1 MMVFSIEKQEIL
13 DEVAD
18 IDLVVNLKLREDMLM
33 KHMDRCCCT
42 ECGSNFCDAKEN
54 QDCCSTCK
62 ALTLVPGAT
71 NMMEYMG
78 LLRDRLKTHSIQ
90 VCDVVQLNL
99 RGTVLIELCLPVLSM
114 FLGLG
119 I

>member
-1 MMVFSIEKQEIL
+1 MFIHKVPDDGFFRFQTQEIL

-71 NMMEYMG
+71 SMMGYMG

-90 VCDVVQLNL
+90 VCHVVQ
-99 RGTVLIELCLPVLSM
+99 
-114 FLGLG
+114 
-119 I
+119 